1 MGKKRPFKFFN
12 FLTDHPDFLDT
23 VAASWNSTEQIF
35 HSTSALFK
43 FHKKLKYLKPLLR
56 RLNQN
61 RFGNIP
67 KRTQDAFDKLC
78 EKQKSALQDPTETSF
93 TEAADAMNDWNHWAS
108 IEESFLRQKS
118 RITWLQQGDQN
129 SLFFFKIVQSRTSYN
144 MIRQLTLP
152 SGEVITDLHK
162 IKGIAASHFEN
173 FLNQSP
179 QTAALT
185 DSAQLTD
192 LLDFRCPNHTAQLL
206 THPIS
211 EAEIRNVLF
220 SMPSSKAPGPD
231 GFPADFYR
239 ASWDIIKKDFIIAVH
254 FFFMFGFL
262 PRGVNATILT
272 LIPKH
277 GDAREIKDYRPISC
291 CNILYKVISK
301 ILANR
306 LKVLL
311 PELIEPN
318 QCAFVK
324 GRLLLENVLLA
335 TELVKN
341 YHKESIQPRSVLKL
355 DISKAFDSV
364 NWIFITSTLRALGI
378 PEMFIHWIH
387 TCLSTATFSVYV
399 NGELEGF
406 FGSECGLRQGCA
418 LSPYL
423 FVIAVNVLSRM
434 LNKGALSQ
442 QFGFH
447 PHCRK
452 VNLTHLSFADDL
464 MIFTDGAV
472 ESLKGI
478 FEILTE
484 FEGLS
489 GLVINPAKSS
499 IFMAGRISQ
508 EFKDE
513 AHRHGIPTDSLPVRY
528 LGLPLTTKT
537 MTKADYEPLIDQI
550 RTRMVSWSSRCLSY
564 AGRLQLVK
572 TVIGNITNFWCSVFR
587 LPKTCL
593 NTIEG
598 MCAAFLWSG
607 SPNTHTKAKVAWEDI
622 CRPTD
627 EGGLGIRRLTD
638 TSRVFALSLI
648 WRLLTNSGSL
658 WVAWTKAYLLKTH
671 SFWDTNGNNHA
682 GSWIWRKLLKLRD
695 QAAPFMKSEIGN
707 GKGTLFWYDN
717 WLPVGRLIDIAGAL
731 GTQVL
736 GIPRYAT
743 VSDAASGGQWNIR
756 RCRGYHLRA
765 MIACINS
772 VPAPAE
778 DADEDR
784 TLWRHGDGEYK
795 EKFSSTATW
804 EQLRGSNSKLQ
815 WCKVVWFRQ
824 SIPRFSFITWLAFKD
839 RLATGARTR
848 AWGIVQPCLLCG
860 EPDETRD
867 HLFFACPFSFTVW
880 LDLVGFI
887 LGPNANPDWTITI
900 NSITSNRRKET
911 DRCLLKLALQ
921 ASIHS
926 IWRERNSRR
935 HNNNPTST
943 GQMVHY
949 IDKTIRNRLSSLRQR
964 NPTFYAETMQRWFE
978 RTS

>member
-1 MGKKRPFKFFN
+1 
-12 FLTDHPDFLDT
+12 
-23 VAASWNSTEQIF
+23 
-35 HSTSALFK
+35 
-43 FHKKLKYLKPLLR
+43 
-56 RLNQN
+56 
-61 RFGNIP
+61 
-67 KRTQDAFDKLC
+67 
-78 EKQKSALQDPTETSF
+78 
-93 TEAADAMNDWNHWAS
+93 
-108 IEESFLRQKS
+108 
-118 RITWLQQGDQN
+118 
-129 SLFFFKIVQSRTSYN
+129 
-144 MIRQLTLP
+144 
-152 SGEVITDLHK
+152 
-162 IKGIAASHFEN
+162 
-173 FLNQSP
+173 
-179 QTAALT
+179 
-185 DSAQLTD
+185 
-192 LLDFRCPNHTAQLL
+192 
-206 THPIS
+206 
-211 EAEIRNVLF
+211 
-220 SMPSSKAPGPD
+220 
-231 GFPADFYR
+231 
-239 ASWDIIKKDFIIAVH
+239 
-254 FFFMFGFL
+254 
-262 PRGVNATILT
+262 
-272 LIPKH
+272 
-277 GDAREIKDYRPISC
+277 
-291 CNILYKVISK
+291 
-301 ILANR
+301 
-306 LKVLL
+306 
-311 PELIEPN
+311 
-318 QCAFVK
+318 
-324 GRLLLENVLLA
+324 
-335 TELVKN
+335 
-341 YHKESIQPRSVLKL
+341 
-355 DISKAFDSV
+355 
-364 NWIFITSTLRALGI
+364 
-378 PEMFIHWIH
+378 
-387 TCLSTATFSVYV
+387 
-399 NGELEGF
+399 
-406 FGSECGLRQGCA
+406 
-418 LSPYL
+418 
-423 FVIAVNVLSRM
+423 
-434 LNKGALSQ
+434 
-442 QFGFH
+442 
-447 PHCRK
+447 
-452 VNLTHLSFADDL
+452 

-513 AHRHGIPTDSLPVRY
+513 AHRLGIPTDSLPVRY

-550 RTRMVSWSSRCLSY
+550 RTRMVYWSSRCLSY

-572 TVIGNITNFWCSVFR
+572 TVIGSITNFWCSVFR

-622 CRPTD
+622 CQPKD

-671 SFWDTNGNNHA
+671 SFWDTNGNHA

-736 GIPRYAT
+736 GISRYAT

-795 EKFSSTATW
+795 EKFSSTKTW
-804 EQLRGSNSKLQ
+804 EQLRGSYPKLQ

-824 SIPRFSFITWLAFKD
+824 SIPHFSFITWLAFKD

-887 LGPNANPDWTITI
+887 LGPNANPDWTTTIT
-900 NSITSNRRKET
+900 SITSNRRKET

-943 GQMVHY
+943 GQLVHY